1 MSTTSTNSD
10 EGHPL
15 KIDRRGRVRT
25 PPEER
30 EKILDHYEQSGIS
43 GPRFAEAHG
52 INYQTFAG
60 WVHKRR
66 KQRENQ
72 PAPST
77 VALAE
82 VIVTEPTAAE
92 PSAPEALRIE
102 LPNQA
107 ALVLS
112 DASQVPL
119 AVELLKAL

>member
-1 MSTTSTNSD
+1 MSTTSTNTA
-10 EGHPL
+10 EEHPL
-15 KIDRRGRVRT
+15 KVDRRGRVQT
-25 PPEER
+25 PAEER
-30 EKILDHYEQSGIS
+30 EKILDHFEQSGIS
-43 GPRFAEAHG
+43 APRFAKQHG